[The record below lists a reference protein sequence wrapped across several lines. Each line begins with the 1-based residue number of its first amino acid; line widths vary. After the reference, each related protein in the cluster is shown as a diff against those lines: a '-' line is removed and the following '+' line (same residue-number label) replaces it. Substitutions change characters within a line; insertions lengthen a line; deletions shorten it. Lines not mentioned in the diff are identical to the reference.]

1 MQFPA
6 SAQDQARREVE
17 LMHEFRARPHPEALR
32 DLALVRERQGKHR
45 EALSTWSLLKQ
56 RWATKPMASLSS
68 APSATYGR
76 VADFFMHRIQ
86 RKINLAARPL
96 AMTAQLQRRVAN
108 AAMQFGDQP
117 VVDQLDLSVQADLD
131 GDGIDELF
139 FKGSNGELGK
149 RKPALMGIAKW
160 NGQKYQVVWRT
171 ARPIPFM
178 THIVDEDGDG
188 WKEIFCGYQPDSD
201 DAATLHFNGKEA
213 MFY

>member
-6 SAQDQARREVE
+6 SAQDQAQREKE
-17 LMHEFRARPHPEALR
+17 LLREYQSRPHPEALR
-32 DLALVRERQGKHR
+32 DVAFARERQGKHR
-45 EALSTWSLLKQ
+45 EALATWSLLKQ
-56 RWATKPMASLSS
+56 RWGTKRMPSISS
-68 APSATYGR
+68 APSSTYGR

-86 RKINLAARPL
+86 RKINLATRPVT
-96 AMTAQLQRRVAN
+96 MTSALRDRLAN

-131 GDGIDELF
+131 GDGIDEIF